1 LIGSPWHR
9 LAGREQGAPVAYY
22 LVHAR
27 PRAELLP
34 ALEDGLRTGIYRKL
48 EPFGRALS
56 ASLRDARLGPD
67 GRACWEEEDYC
78 RPPLAQ
84 ERAAVLD
91 RHFADI
97 TVEAVEQGAGWR
109 QIAALPR
116 LFPAMALPI
125 AVDPNSGLEQE

>member
-1 LIGSPWHR
+1 M
-9 LAGREQGAPVAYY
+9 ANY
-22 LVHAR
+22 LVRAW
-27 PRAELLP
+27 PRHELLQD
-34 ALEDGLRTGIYRKL
+34 LESGLRAGAFLRL
-48 EPFGRALS
+48 EPFGRVLS
-56 ASLRDARLGPD
+56 ASLRDARLAPD

-97 TVEAVEQGAGWR
+97 IIEAVEQGAGWR

-116 LFPAMALPI
+116 LFSAL
-125 AVDPNSGLEQE
+125 AVPVAAGTGSGLEQG

>member
-1 LIGSPWHR
+1 M
-9 LAGREQGAPVAYY
+9 AYY

-34 ALEDGLRTGIYRKL
+34 ALEDGLRAGAYREL

-56 ASLRDARLGPD
+56 ASRRDARLAPD

-97 TVEAVEQGAGWR
+97 VVEAVEQGAGWR

-116 LFPAMALPI
+116 LFPALALPVV
-125 AVDPNSGLEQE
+125 ARAASGLEQE

>member
-1 LIGSPWHR
+1 MT
-9 LAGREQGAPVAYY
+9 YY
-22 LVHAR
+22 LVRAR
-27 PRAELLP
+27 PKAELLP
-34 ALEDGLRTGIYRKL
+34 ALEEELRAGAYREL

-56 ASLRDARLGPD
+56 AGLRDARLAPD
-67 GRACWEEEDYC
+67 GSACWEEEDYC

-97 TVEAVEQGAGWR
+97 TVETVERGAGWR

-116 LFPAMALPI
+116 LFPAL
-125 AVDPNSGLEQE
+125 VG

>member
-1 LIGSPWHR
+1 M
-9 LAGREQGAPVAYY
+9 AYY

-34 ALEDGLRTGIYRKL
+34 ALEDGLRTGIYREL

-56 ASLRDARLGPD
+56 TSLRDARLAPD
-67 GRACWEEEDYC
+67 GRACWEEEDHC

-109 QIAALPR
+109 QIAALAR
-116 LFPAMALPI
+116 LFPALALPVV
-125 AVDPNSGLEQE
+125 AGTGSGLEQE

>member
-1 LIGSPWHR
+1 M
-9 LAGREQGAPVAYY
+9 AYY

-34 ALEDGLRTGIYRKL
+34 ALEDGLRTGIYREL

-56 ASLRDARLGPD
+56 ASLRDARLAPD

-109 QIAALPR
+109 QIAGLPR
-116 LFPAMALPI
+116 LFPALALPVV
-125 AVDPNSGLEQE
+125 AGTGSGLEQE

>member
-1 LIGSPWHR
+1 M
-9 LAGREQGAPVAYY
+9 AYY

-34 ALEDGLRTGIYRKL
+34 ALEDGLRAGTYREL
-48 EPFGRALS
+48 EPFGRGLS
-56 ASLRDARLGPD
+56 ASLRDARLVPD
-67 GRACWEEEDYC
+67 GRACWEEEEDYC

-97 TVEAVEQGAGWR
+97 IIEVVEQGAGWR

-116 LFPAMALPI
+116 LFPALALPV
-125 AVDPNSGLEQE
+125 AAGAGSGLEQE

>member
-1 LIGSPWHR
+1 MLAHTLVRAWPRHEIVPD
-9 LAGREQGAPVAYY
+9 LAGGLCAGA
-22 LVHAR
+22 
-27 PRAELLP
+27 LL
-34 ALEDGLRTGIYRKL
+34 ALK
-48 EPFGRALS
+48 PFGRALS
-56 ASLRDARLGPD
+56 ASLRDARLAPD

-116 LFPAMALPI
+116 LFPALALPV
-125 AVDPNSGLEQE
+125 AAGTGSGLEQE